1 MLDSTGFAGAVSERR
16 LTACRS
22 FARNILDL
30 SSALKNMAF
39 FVTKCSDATDGG
51 AKYVVHRKSCR
62 YIILLRG
69 VT

>member
-1 MLDSTGFAGAVSERR
+1 MLDSTGFVGAVSERR

-39 FVTKCSDATDGG
+39 FVNKYFTAIGGDAKN
-51 AKYVVHRKSCR
+51 AVHQH
-62 YIILLRG
+62 
-69 VT
+69 T